1 MAVNIVSVTASPIT
15 PGHICEGVFRLG
27 SLRRRPALR
36 ESSAIPWAAVLG
48 YIQKEESKRA
58 PSFHPLSDCGY
69 NVASKLLPHG
79 FPVMMESE
87 TVGQNKPPLFCSIT
101 YSNKESNQNIKAF

>member
-1 MAVNIVSVTASPIT
+1 MAVNILSVTASTIT

-27 SLRRRPALR
+27 SLRRRPTLR

-87 TVGQNKPPLFCSIT
+87 IVGQNKTPLPFLL
-101 YSNKESNQNIKAF
+101 YGVQQ